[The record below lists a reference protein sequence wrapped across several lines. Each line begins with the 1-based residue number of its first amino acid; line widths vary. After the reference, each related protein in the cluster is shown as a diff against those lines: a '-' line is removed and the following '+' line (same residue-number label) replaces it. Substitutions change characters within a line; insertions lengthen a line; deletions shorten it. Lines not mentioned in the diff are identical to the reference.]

1 MIKYLKVFLGAL
13 SVILLFSCSKGPET
27 NNKTIGF
34 VISTLSNPFFVS
46 MKNGAL
52 ETVKSEGYNLVVLD
66 SNNDSAK
73 ERANV
78 EDLITRKI
86 KVIVINPTDSSA
98 VAATVKYANK
108 QGVSIITVDRA
119 ASGGEV
125 VSHIQSDNVKGGQ
138 MAADYIN
145 TMLKGQGEII
155 ELEGIPGTS
164 AAKERGTGFDN
175 ALANTNIKIV
185 AKQTANFD
193 RTQGLNVTQ
202 NLLQAHPDIQAIFA
216 QNDEMALGAVRALQE
231 VHNNNIIVVG
241 FDGTKE
247 GIAAVKAGK
256 MNATI
261 AQQPYLM
268 GELGA
273 EAAIKVLQ
281 NEAVNKYIVAPLKI
295 ITKK

>member
-1 MIKYLKVFLGAL
+1 
-13 SVILLFSCSKGPET
+13 
-27 NNKTIGF
+27 
-34 VISTLSNPFFVS
+34 

-98 VAATVKYANK
+98 VAATVKYANQK
-108 QGVSIITVDRA
+108 DVSIITVDRA

-138 MAADYIN
+138 MAAEYIN
-145 TMLKGQGEII
+145 KNLQGQGEII

-202 NLLQAHPDIQAIFA
+202 NLLQAHPDVQAIFA

-231 VHNNNIIVVG
+231 VHKNNIIVVG
-241 FDGTKE
+241 FNGTKE

>member
-1 MIKYLKVFLGAL
+1 MIKYLKVFLGVL
-13 SVILLFSCSKGPET
+13 SVVLLFGCSNKPST
-27 NNKTIGF
+27 SDKTIGF
-34 VISTLSNPFFVS
+34 VISTLGNPFFVS

-52 ETVKSEGYNLVVLD
+52 ETVKSEGYHLVVLD

-78 EDLITRKI
+78 EDLITRKV

-108 QGVSIITVDRA
+108 KDVSIITVDRA

-125 VSHIQSDNVKGGQ
+125 VSHIQSDNVKAGQ
-138 MAADYIN
+138 MAAGYIN
-145 TMLKGQGEII
+145 TMLKGEGEII

-216 QNDEMALGAVRALQE
+216 QNDEMALGAVRALQA
-231 VHNNNIIVVG
+231 VHKNNIIVVG

-256 MNATI
+256 MNATL